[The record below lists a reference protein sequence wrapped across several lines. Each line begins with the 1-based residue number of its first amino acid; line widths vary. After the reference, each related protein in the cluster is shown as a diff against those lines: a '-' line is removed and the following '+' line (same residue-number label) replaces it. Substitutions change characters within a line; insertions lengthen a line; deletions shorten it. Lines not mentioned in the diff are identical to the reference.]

1 MSHII
6 ELETKRLKLR
16 QWKDQDY
23 LPFAKLNADPNV
35 MEFFPSVLTNIESD
49 ELANEM
55 KTLIA
60 EKGWG
65 FWAVEEKSTG
75 LFVGTLGLHEPKDL
89 LPFTPCVEIGWR
101 FLHEYWGKGY
111 ATEAGEEVL
120 KFAFNVLE
128 LDEVVSFTTVK
139 NKRSYVLMERLGM
152 KNSNEN
158 FEHEALSK
166 GYRLREHC
174 LYRLN
179 KNDFYA

>member
-49 ELANEM
+49 ALANEM

-75 LFVGTLGLHEPKDL
+75 LFVGTLGLHEPTHL

-120 KFAFNVLE
+120 KFAFDVLE
-128 LDEVVSFTTVK
+128 LAEVVSFTTVK

-158 FEHEALSK
+158 FEHEALPK
-166 GYRLREHC
+166 GHKLREHL
-174 LYRLN
+174 LYKLN

>member
-49 ELANEM
+49 ALANKM

-75 LFVGTLGLHEPKDL
+75 LFVGTLGLHEPTDP

-111 ATEAGEEVL
+111 AVEAGKEVL
-120 KFAFNVLE
+120 KFAFDVLE
-128 LDEVVSFTTVK
+128 LEELVSFTSVK
-139 NKRSYVLMERLGM
+139 NKRSYLLMERLGM

-158 FEHEALSK
+158 FEHEALPK
-166 GYRLREHC
+166 RHKLREHL
-174 LYRLN
+174 LYKLN